1 MRNFNTNMPTLD
13 RSWRQPMDYALMSAS
28 RCGSLRD
35 LEREIKRRKVMAET
49 QDLFQRDRPFSE
61 EYMQCNRK
69 VTHSESSFGS
79 EEDDIAGAL
88 ATDKR
93 RQQPRVWLN

>member
-35 LEREIKRRKVMAET
+35 LEREIKVNGVPVELVERLTPSRNVCGRPPYPRKSGPMDPPRAESPG
-49 QDLFQRDRPFSE
+49 QPRLSRCSDLRDRIE
-61 EYMQCNRK
+61 
-69 VTHSESSFGS
+69 
-79 EEDDIAGAL
+79 L
-88 ATDKR
+88 
-93 RQQPRVWLN
+93 